1 MHRSSDP
8 FEYVGYQI
16 HPESSRLVCRYRIG
30 AEEFCEEFT
39 FPTGGDWDGAAA
51 QEAARWL
58 FLLAGVSYYK
68 TGAPAVIDLGDVP
81 VSDEDRAFLRDYYLH
96 GMGEFAYRLREHHPD
111 DFSDGL
117 DLRDLQLVGGRTDVP
132 APVATPAPRTGL
144 RPLIPFGGGLDSI
157 VSVGMLAGKVT
168 DPALFIVNR
177 PGDRFEAI
185 ETPAA
190 ATGLPI
196 VRAERAIDAK
206 VLQSKDRGYLNGH
219 VPVTGIISAM
229 AVLSASLFGYDAVVM
244 SNEWSSSSAT
254 LTLGDGREVNHQYSK
269 SAAFE
274 RAFAA
279 RLQTAG
285 LPDYFSLL
293 RPFTELWIA
302 KFFAENTA
310 SYLTSF
316 RSCNRSFAIDPTKRV
331 DHWCG
336 VCDKCA
342 FIDLIV
348 APFVPTEALSAVFR
362 GNEPLQNPQLERAFE
377 QLMGLDSDL
386 KPWECV
392 GDVVES
398 RVAMRLIAQR
408 PDRSGAM
415 IETLSERAAQF
426 DDPAAD
432 ALLVP
437 VGDHGIPERYATLID
452 LV

>member
-1 MHRSSDP
+1 MHRSTDP
-8 FEYVGYQI
+8 FEYVGYQV

-30 AEEFCEEFT
+30 AEEFVEEFG
-39 FPTGGDWDGAAA
+39 FPAGGDWGSDAAA
-51 QEAARWL
+51 EAVRWL

-68 TGAPAVIDLGDVP
+68 TSAPAVIDLGDVP

-96 GMGEFAYRLREHHPD
+96 GLGEFAYRLGEHHPD
-111 DFSDGL
+111 AFPDGL
-117 DLRDLQLVGGRTDVP
+117 DLSDLTLVGGRTSTRP
-132 APVATPAPRTGL
+132 ATPPAPRTGL

-157 VSVGMLAGKVT
+157 VSVAMLAGRV
-168 DPALFIVNR
+168 DDAALFIVNR

-190 ATGLPI
+190 QTGLPI
-196 VRAERAIDAK
+196 VRAERAIDPK
-206 VLQSKDRGYLNGH
+206 VLQSRERGYLNGH

-229 AVLSASLFGYDAVVM
+229 GVLAASLFGYDALVM

-254 LTLGDGREVNHQYSK
+254 LTRSDGREVNHQYSK
-269 SAAFE
+269 SADFE
-274 RAFAA
+274 HAFAA

-302 KFFAENTA
+302 RYFAEHA
-310 SYLTSF
+310 HDYLASF
-316 RSCNRSFAIDPTKRV
+316 RSCNRSFAIDPAKRV

-342 FIDLIV
+342 FIDLIL
-348 APFVPTEALSAVFR
+348 APFVDTEAMSAVFR
-362 GNEPLQNPQLERAFE
+362 DVEPLQNPELKPAFE
-377 QLMGLDSDL
+377 QLMALDTDL

-398 RVAMRLIAQR
+398 RVAMRLIAER

-415 IETLSERAAQF
+415 IEQLSAQAAQF

-437 VGDHGIPERYATLID
+437 VSDHGIPERYAAIID
-452 LV
+452 LA

>member
-1 MHRSSDP
+1 MHRSTDP
-8 FEYVGYQI
+8 FEYVGYQV

-30 AEEFCEEFT
+30 AEEFVEEFG
-39 FPTGGDWDGAAA
+39 FPAGGDWGSDAAA
-51 QEAARWL
+51 EAARWL

-68 TGAPAVIDLGDVP
+68 TSAPQVIDLGDVP

-96 GMGEFAYRLREHHPD
+96 GLGEFAYRLREHHPD
-111 DFSDGL
+111 AFPDGL
-117 DLRDLQLVGGRTDVP
+117 DLSDLALVGGRTP
-132 APVATPAPRTGL
+132 TRPATPPTPRTGR

-157 VSVGMLAGKVT
+157 VSVAMLAGRVD

-190 ATGLPI
+190 QTGLPI
-196 VRAERAIDAK
+196 VRAERAIDPK
-206 VLQSKDRGYLNGH
+206 VLQSRERGYLNGH

-229 AVLSASLFGYDAVVM
+229 GVLAASLFGYDALVM

-254 LTLGDGREVNHQYSK
+254 LTLSDGREVNHQYSK
-269 SAAFE
+269 SADFE

-279 RLQTAG
+279 RLQADG

-302 KFFAENTA
+302 RYFAEHA
-310 SYLTSF
+310 HDYLASF

-348 APFVPTEALSAVFR
+348 SPFVSTEAMSAVFG
-362 GNEPLQNPQLERAFE
+362 GNEPLQNPELASAFE
-377 QLMGLDSDL
+377 QLMGLDTDL

-398 RVAMRLIAQR
+398 RVAMRLIAER
-408 PDRSGAM
+408 DDRATALVEALSG
-415 IETLSERAAQF
+415 RAAQF

-437 VGDHGIPERYATLID
+437 VSDHGIPERYAALID
-452 LV
+452 LG